1 MIGRTVQHRG
11 KTMTSWSYVTLATAA
26 LAVAMT
32 GEPAGAQ
39 QKPPIKLGAVLPMTG
54 ILGSTGLMFRTGIEI
69 AVDEINANGG
79 VNGSQIQLIVEDD
92 KFSPQE
98 SVLMY
103 RKHAGQGSVAVLG
116 PISSSSWENVSPIA
130 PRVGVPA
137 ISFTFTYKEGVPNND
152 WTLGVSPDERTM
164 LPEAVDE
171 FVQLHPNVKKVVIAA
186 DVQQATGAGAIPLYR
201 AAAKKHNIDVLEVI
215 EFQSTMT
222 DFSPIVTRI
231 RGANPDAVWSAAVP
245 PSAVAMLREMQS
257 QKYDP
262 IILNDSMIWPGGF
275 PSLAGSAAGKVYTF
289 GFSTNE
295 KLAGNEKHNRYID
308 QFQAR
313 LRNNPQ
319 MPQPPNPGNSVTG
332 HEAVYLVADILK
344 RKGIDGTWDA
354 ARARATI
361 KDALAETKEF
371 HNIFDIKID
380 RERNGYIR
388 AHLLKDDP
396 VAKEWKYAL
405 PEGQR

>member
-1 MIGRTVQHRG
+1 MA
-11 KTMTSWSYVTLATAA
+11 SWSRMTLATAA
-26 LAVAMT
+26 LAIALIS
-32 GEPAGAQ
+32 GSASAQ

-79 VNGSQIQLIVEDD
+79 INGSQIQLIVEDD

-152 WTLGVSPDERTM
+152 WTIGVSPDERTM
-164 LPEAVDE
+164 L
-171 FVQLHPNVKKVVIAA
+171 PNVKKVVIAA

-201 AAAKKHNIDVLEVI
+201 AAAKKHNIEVLDVI

-222 DFSPIVTRI
+222 DFSPIVTKI
-231 RGANPDAVWSAAVP
+231 RGANPDALWSAAVP
-245 PSAVAMLREMQS
+245 PSAVAILREMQS
-257 QKYDP
+257 QQYDP

-275 PSLAGSAAGKVYTF
+275 PGLAGAAAGKVYTF

-313 LRNNPQ
+313 LRGNPQ

-332 HEAVYLVADILK
+332 HEAVYLVADILR
-344 RKGIDGTWDA
+344 RKGIDGTWDPTK
-354 ARARATI
+354 ARATI

-371 HNIFDIKID
+371 RNIFDIKID
-380 RERNGYIR
+380 KERNGYIR

-396 VAKEWKYAL
+396 ATKEWKYAL